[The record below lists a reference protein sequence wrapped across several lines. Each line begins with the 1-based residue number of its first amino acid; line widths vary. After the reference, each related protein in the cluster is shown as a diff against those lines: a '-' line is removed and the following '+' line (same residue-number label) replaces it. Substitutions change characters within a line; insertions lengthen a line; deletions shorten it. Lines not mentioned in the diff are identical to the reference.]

1 MNLSNFTGYEQ
12 VLIDTD
18 IVEVFLAIP
27 LVICKFKLMRNLY
40 VICVVAGFI
49 CLSSC
54 SDIDSVKVKDP
65 ITISSPSPTEQITK
79 VSLSETQ
86 SGYVEAGNRMSFR
99 FLKEMY
105 DGDNLICS
113 PLSLQYAL
121 AMTANGAD
129 GETLQEIIEFLGYG
143 EEGID
148 ALNEY
153 SKALLEQ
160 LPAVDLDVNLKV
172 TDALLVNDRFPLLPS
187 FKKTVEE
194 AYYAA
199 VDNMDFSDPEQ
210 IAAQI
215 NEWAKRST
223 NGFIDKVLEP
233 SEISED
239 AVAYIMNALY
249 FKAKWAGSK
258 YEPMFREEGTR
269 SEDFHLKDGKT
280 IKVDMMRNSRYHEY
294 AEMDGYKVLVLPYA
308 KGKFN
313 MYVLLPDENDI
324 EGLIEKLQMTSW
336 SDILAQLKHD
346 AEVHVR
352 FPKFSIENKY
362 NLTEALKTLG
372 VRKAFEAGS
381 AEFDRMFEPKDGYYY
396 WISKVIQKSRI
407 AVSEW
412 GTEAGSVTIVE
423 MGGATD
429 AGPGQKEVYFYAD
442 HPFVFVIGEETSGT
456 ILFEGVVMQP

>member
-1 MNLSNFTGYEQ
+1 MFMKAVRIFS
-12 VLIDTD
+12 I
-18 IVEVFLAIP
+18 
-27 LVICKFKLMRNLY
+27 
-40 VICVVAGFI
+40 VAGFI
-49 CLSSC
+49 SLVSC
-54 SDIDSVKVKDP
+54 ESLTIVKDP

-79 VSLSETQ
+79 VSLTDTQ
-86 SGYVEAGNRMSFR
+86 AGYVEAGNNMSFR

-105 DGDNLICS
+105 DEENLICS

-121 AMTANGAD
+121 AMTANGAS
-129 GETLQEIIEFLGYG
+129 GETLQEIIDFLGYG

-153 SKALLEQ
+153 SKILLEQ

-172 TDALLVNDRFPLLPS
+172 MDALLVNDKFPLLPS

-194 AYYAA
+194 NYYAA
-199 VDNMDFSDPEQ
+199 VDNMDFSDPDQ
-210 IAAQI
+210 IAARI
-215 NEWAKRST
+215 NKWAKTNT
-223 NGFIDKVLEP
+223 NGFIDKVIEP
-233 SEISED
+233 SEISDD

-269 SEDFHLKDGKT
+269 SEDFHLKNGKT
-280 IKVDMMRNSRYHEY
+280 VKAKMMRNTRYHEY

-308 KGKFN
+308 NGKFN

-324 EGLIEKLQMTSW
+324 EGMIEKLQTTSW
-336 SDILAQLKHD
+336 SDIRANLKQD
-346 AEVHVR
+346 AEVHVKL
-352 FPKFSIENKY
+352 PKFNIENKY
-362 NLTEALKTLG
+362 NLNEALEALG
-372 VRKAFEAGS
+372 VRKAFEEGS
-381 AEFDRMFEPKDGYYY
+381 AEFDRMFENKDGYYY

-412 GTEAGSVTIVE
+412 GTEAGSVTVVE
-423 MGGATD
+423 MDGAMD
-429 AGPGQKEVYFYAD
+429 AGPSPKQVYFYAD